1 MQNLLD
7 YIQWWY
13 SYGLIRMF
21 KYLRAFILI
30 LADTFSVKILV
41 TTFFSP
47 WRRDVIST
55 EGMSLQERFG
65 VWGMNLIARLFG
77 MFIKTITFLIF
88 LVCFVVLIV
97 FELAVIVIWLLLPML
112 LVEGIV
118 VGIMFLI

>member
-1 MQNLLD
+1 MSTLLD

-13 SYGLIRMF
+13 SYGLVRMF
-21 KYLRAFILI
+21 KYLRAFIFI

-41 TTFFSP
+41 TTFFAP
-47 WRRDVIST
+47 WRRDVVST

-77 MFIKTITFLIF
+77 MFIKFITFLIF
-88 LVCFVVLIV
+88 LVCFIVLIV
-97 FELAVIVIWLLLPML
+97 FEAAVILVWLLLPML

-118 VGIMFLI
+118 VGVMLLL